1 MSHIL
6 VLIRTTGTVKKT
18 KRGGG
23 GYSQFR
29 EIPMVWVSEYAWEK
43 RYWLSEHTITY
54 LYINQI
60 ETVAL

>member
-18 KRGGG
+18 KGG

>member
-18 KRGGG
+18 KGGG